1 MPKSKKERE
10 VENGRESER
19 EGVKCR
25 KMEYAMPRP
34 SNHLIDEFAIKK
46 AKDCKSNFTWKNMQI
61 FPSRLM
67 RDV

>member
-1 MPKSKKERE
+1 M
-10 VENGRESER
+10 VESER